1 MRHPVVAALLS
12 LVIGFILVSGIE
24 AIGHF
29 MFPPPFRLD
38 IENIQ
43 DYMSQVP
50 LASMLMVLLAH
61 FLGGAVAIF
70 TCIKL
75 ANKKLP
81 AYIIAV
87 IFFAATVFN
96 LVLIPHPTWFTIA
109 DVSVTIIGMV
119 LVFKFIK
126 LKEEPIIQ

>member
-1 MRHPVVAALLS
+1 MKHPVVAALLS
-12 LVIGFILVSGIE
+12 LVVGFILVSGIE

-38 IENIQ
+38 LENMQ
-43 DYMSQVP
+43 EYMSQVP
-50 LASMLMVLLAH
+50 IASMLMVLLAH
-61 FLGGAVAIF
+61 FLGGALAIF

-75 ANKKLP
+75 SNKKLP

-109 DVSVTIIGMV
+109 DVTATILGLV
-119 LVFKFIK
+119 LVFKFVK
-126 LKEEPIIQ
+126 LKEESFTQ

>member
-29 MFPPPFRLD
+29 MFPPPIKFDLKYM
-38 IENIQ
+38 Q
-43 DYMSQVP
+43 DYMNQVP
-50 LASMLMVLLAH
+50 LESMLMVLLAH

-75 ANKKLP
+75 ANRKLP

-87 IFFAATVFN
+87 IFFGATVFN
-96 LVLIPHPTWFTIA
+96 LVIIPHPTWFTIA
-109 DVSVTIIGMV
+109 DVTATLLGMG
-119 LVFKFIK
+119 LVFKFVK
-126 LKEEPIIQ
+126 LKEEPITQ

>member
-29 MFPPPFRLD
+29 MFPPPIKFDLQYM
-38 IENIQ
+38 Q
-43 DYMSQVP
+43 DYMNQVP
-50 LASMLMVLLAH
+50 LESMLMVLLAH
-61 FLGGAVAIF
+61 FLGGAVAVF

-75 ANKKLP
+75 SNKKLP

-87 IFFAATVFN
+87 IFFSATVFN
-96 LVLIPHPTWFTIA
+96 LFIIPHPVWFTIA
-109 DVSVTIIGMV
+109 DVTVTILGMV
-119 LVFKFIK
+119 MIFKFIK
-126 LKEEPIIQ
+126 LKEEPTPQ

>member
-1 MRHPVVAALLS
+1 MRHPVVAALLG

-29 MFPPPFRLD
+29 MFPPPIKFDLKYM
-38 IENIQ
+38 Q
-43 DYMSQVP
+43 DYMNQVP
-50 LASMLMVLLAH
+50 LESMLMVLLAH

-75 ANKKLP
+75 ANRKLP

-87 IFFAATVFN
+87 IFFGATVFN
-96 LVLIPHPTWFTIA
+96 LVIIPHPTWFTIA
-109 DVSVTIIGMV
+109 DVTATLLGMG
-119 LVFKFIK
+119 LVFKFVK
-126 LKEEPIIQ
+126 LKEEPITQ

>member
-29 MFPPPFRLD
+29 MFPPPFKLD
-38 IENIQ
+38 LETIQ
-43 DYMSQVP
+43 NYMTQVS
-50 LASMLMVLLAH
+50 LESMLMVLLAH
-61 FLGGAVAIF
+61 FLGGTVAVFI
-70 TCIKL
+70 CIKL

-96 LVLIPHPTWFTIA
+96 LVVIPHPTWFTIA
-109 DVSVTIIGMV
+109 DVTATLLGMG
-119 LVFKFIK
+119 LVFKFVK
-126 LKEEPIIQ
+126 LKEVPIIQ